1 MKRLLFFV
9 FYCLL
14 CVTLS
19 AQTIKPLFKCSGKL
33 HDQYGVCSHF
43 TFTWDRGDYIT
54 FREQARI
61 LSSLGCNTVR
71 FDITYNTISEN
82 NKATLDT
89 ILPVL
94 KQMKLSPLT
103 VLPDRRLKANS
114 WNEKDNYFERQL
126 ETLKNHY
133 LSNLKYIEFQ
143 NEVNFSKL
151 LNIGLHYTNDLHK
164 VYDLKRKN
172 KKLKILFSG
181 ITDSHFSILDSIM
194 SCQAFKYFDVMNFH
208 TYRKP
213 EDIPLVMN
221 IIHDNMVKYG
231 WTKPIWMTEC
241 GMPTAVKKGQD
252 DEERKQLEDE
262 QAKRVARIHLIAF
275 AYGIDKVFWY
285 EFRSMEDD
293 PYYSEDNFGMVHK
306 DLNPKPAY
314 YAYNTLIK
322 MLPNGSTRPVLT
334 IKDGIYKAEWK
345 RPDGKKIN
353 AYWCKEGAT
362 YIKLN
367 VKPTMIV
374 DYMGK
379 KLTVKENKVRV
390 SSGVV
395 YLIK

>member
-1 MKRLLFFV
+1 
-9 FYCLL
+9 
-14 CVTLS
+14 
-19 AQTIKPLFKCSGKL
+19 
-33 HDQYGVCSHF
+33 
-43 TFTWDRGDYIT
+43 
-54 FREQARI
+54 
-61 LSSLGCNTVR
+61 
-71 FDITYNTISEN
+71 
-82 NKATLDT
+82 
-89 ILPVL
+89 
-94 KQMKLSPLT
+94 
-103 VLPDRRLKANS
+103 
-114 WNEKDNYFERQL
+114 
-126 ETLKNHY
+126 
-133 LSNLKYIEFQ
+133 
-143 NEVNFSKL
+143 
-151 LNIGLHYTNDLHK
+151 
-164 VYDLKRKN
+164 
-172 KKLKILFSG
+172 
-181 ITDSHFSILDSIM
+181 
-194 SCQAFKYFDVMNFH
+194 MNFH

-334 IKDGIYKAEWK
+334 IKDGLYKAEWK
-345 RPDGKKIN
+345 RPDGKKIT

-379 KLTVKENKVRV
+379 NVALLNNSLKVYSGIVYCVK
-390 SSGVV
+390 
-395 YLIK
+395 